1 MKVGDVF
8 EGEVENVVVI
18 GVRDILVTLFEMP
31 VENLAEGV
39 PVEIAGRVVDIL
51 FLVVGLWT
59 VFVTSCV

>member
-1 MKVGDVF
+1 VKVGDVF